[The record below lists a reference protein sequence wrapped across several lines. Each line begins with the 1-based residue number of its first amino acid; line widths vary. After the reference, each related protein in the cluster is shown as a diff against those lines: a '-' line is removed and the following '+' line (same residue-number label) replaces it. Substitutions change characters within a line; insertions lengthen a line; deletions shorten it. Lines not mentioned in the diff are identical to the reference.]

1 MPSLSCCQGQR
12 GSQRRTLTC
21 NWAATVGQFTDSAS
35 WAALPLPSSQS
46 WALVPSLCVS
56 NRKEIHF
63 WMILQ
68 FFQ

>member
-21 NWAATVGQFTDSAS
+21 NWAVTVGQFTDSAS

-46 WALVPSLCVS
+46 WALVPCHLTAPP
-56 NRKEIHF
+56 NNNYNPP
-63 WMILQ
+63 L
-68 FFQ
+68 